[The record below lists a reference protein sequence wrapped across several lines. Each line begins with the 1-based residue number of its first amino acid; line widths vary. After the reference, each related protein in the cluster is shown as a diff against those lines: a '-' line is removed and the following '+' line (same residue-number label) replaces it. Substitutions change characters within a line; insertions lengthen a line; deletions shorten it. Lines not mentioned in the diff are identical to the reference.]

1 MSIPPGMDLP
11 ARAPPSDQLSA
22 DGRPQLGSPR
32 NPNGT
37 PTARPRRWDLSD
49 IQYARLV
56 RIIALIC
63 LGVGVLLRVV
73 QFGGVPPGL
82 NQDEASIG
90 YDAWNLARFG
100 TEGNGVH
107 WPVHLISW
115 GDGGNA
121 SYAYMAAPF
130 VAFGL
135 SPFTLRLPM
144 LISSLAS
151 LFLVWFVIKRLFDE
165 RAAWASAAV
174 VALSPWHVMLSRWA
188 LDCNALPFLFLC
200 SLALLM
206 VSLDA
211 TRKLVWLTI
220 TCVMFGVSVY
230 SYGAAYLAVPIFVL
244 SALALCT
251 AGGLL
256 TRRQAVI
263 GAAVFALTALPM
275 ALYIL
280 VNFFHWDSIHLAG
293 ITVPRLPRTPRF
305 EKQLA
310 AGLLSHVGELLRLLV
325 TQTDGRLYNITDHY
339 GVVYSGIFF
348 AFAIGLAGVT
358 PVLVVRKRWT
368 LVRLLIPLWI
378 IACIPTG
385 IVQEPNIN
393 RINLLL
399 MALVSTV
406 GVALATV
413 DKWARGTLS
422 VGLISLLALSGF
434 FARDYFTTQ
443 RDRIAVA
450 FFDGFLPAL
459 TYARN
464 DNPQGGQICVTDR
477 VNMPQI
483 YALFDSPSD
492 SEDYVRTV
500 QYIWTSTERTGE
512 VISYGPYTFG
522 LQRCDFNRAST
533 VVARRG
539 ERVPERFAKSKSYEL
554 FDVYAVR

>member
-1 MSIPPGMDLP
+1 MSIPPAMDP
-11 ARAPPSDQLSA
+11 VGAPPPDSPSA
-22 DGRPQLGSPR
+22 DGRAQLGPTSSPD
-32 NPNGT
+32 GA
-37 PTARPRRWDLSD
+37 PTARPRYWVLSD
-49 IQYARLV
+49 TQYARLA
-56 RIIALIC
+56 RTLALVC
-63 LGVGVLLRVV
+63 LGVGVLLRVA
-73 QFGGVPPGL
+73 QFGSVPPGL

-90 YDAWNLARFG
+90 YDAWNLAHFG

-144 LISSLAS
+144 LIASLAS
-151 LFLVWFVIKRLFDE
+151 LFLVWLVIRRLFEE

-174 VALSPWHVMLSRWA
+174 VALSPWHIMLSRWA

-200 SLALLM
+200 GLALLM

-230 SYGAAYLAVPIFVL
+230 SYGAAYLAVPVFVL
-244 SALALCT
+244 SALALCA

-263 GAAVFALTALPM
+263 GAVVFALTALPM
-275 ALYIL
+275 ALYIF
-280 VNFFHWDSIHLAG
+280 VNFFRWDSIHLAG
-293 ITVPRLPRTPRF
+293 ITIPRLPRTPRF

-310 AGLLSHVGELLRLLV
+310 AGLLSHVGELLQLLV
-325 TQTDGRLYNITDHY
+325 TQTDGRLYNVTDPY
-339 GVVYSGIFF
+339 GVVYSSIFF
-348 AFAIGLAGVT
+348 ALAIGLAGII
-358 PVLVVRKRWT
+358 PVLVVRKRWP

-399 MALVSTV
+399 MGLVSTV
-406 GVALATV
+406 GVALAAV
-413 DKWARGTLS
+413 DKWARGILI
-422 VGLISLLALSGF
+422 VGLILLLALSGF

-443 RDRIAVA
+443 RDRISVA

-464 DNPQGGQICVTDR
+464 NTPEGGKICVTSQ

-483 YALFDSPSD
+483 YTLFESPSD
-492 SEDYVRTV
+492 SKEYVRTV
-500 QYIWTSTERTGE
+500 QYTWTATERTGE

-539 ERVPERFAKSKSYEL
+539 EHVPEGFAKSKSYKS